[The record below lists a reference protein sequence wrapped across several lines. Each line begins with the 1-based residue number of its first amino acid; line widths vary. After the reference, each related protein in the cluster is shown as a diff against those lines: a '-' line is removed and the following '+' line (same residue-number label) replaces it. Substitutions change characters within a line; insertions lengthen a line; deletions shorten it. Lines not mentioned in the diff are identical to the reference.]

1 VAGGGELLIPLVA
14 GIIGLG
20 VLAQLLAARLQVPS
34 IIFYLGVGVVIGR
47 PGLNWV
53 NSETFGPALPAI
65 VGLAVAIIVFE
76 GAFHLHIDWVREAP
90 AEAFRLVTIGAV
102 IALVGTA
109 VAVRFAFEAA
119 SWELA
124 FLIGA
129 LLVATGPTVITPI
142 LQVVPVRDRVAAV
155 LETEGIVND
164 VTAAV
169 VAVVVFETLNPAGS
183 NTGFVEG
190 FAIRIGIGVAVGL
203 VVAAAVYYL
212 LRYIDL
218 SPGDAPRNARLLVLA
233 GALVAFAGAN
243 TLASEAGVAAVATA
257 GMALGNADIPYE
269 EDITSFKGDIT
280 LLVLSF
286 VFIALAAQLNP
297 QTLVEVGVPGLAVVA
312 AVALLV
318 RPFLVLVSTYGDR
331 FTLNERLF
339 ISAVGPRGIIPASVA
354 TLFAV
359 ELRDIAAERR
369 AEAAE
374 LSGIDGVGPE
384 TVCGRSDLASE
395 VAQLCSEAAT
405 LAVQSEILLG
415 VVFLAIFATALVEGG
430 LARHIAQYL
439 DVIPMRV
446 IIVGGGKVGR
456 SLAERLEDR
465 GENVVIIEEREEQV
479 EIVRNAGFTA
489 IIGDGTDTEVLR
501 EAGAENAKTVVA
513 ATGDDDANLL
523 VCQLTSSKFDVEN
536 VIARANNPDN
546 VEAFEDLG
554 VRTISASMATAWA
567 IDNQIERP
575 AIAHWMTDIGRT
587 GDIQEVVVSN
597 EEVIGKPVSEVG
609 PMLPD
614 ACLIAL
620 VSKGD
625 HGTAEVPTADY
636 VIEPGDHITLLGRR
650 ESVRKGMAFVD
661 PD

>member
-1 VAGGGELLIPLVA
+1 MAGSSELLIPLVA

-20 VLAQLLAARLQVPS
+20 ILAQLLAARLQVPS
-34 IIFYLGVGVVIGR
+34 IIFYLLVGVVIGR
-47 PGLNWV
+47 PGLGIV
-53 NSETFGPALPAI
+53 TSETFGEALPAI

-76 GAFHLHIDWVREAP
+76 GAFHLHIDRIREAP
-90 AEAFRLVTIGAV
+90 AEAFRMVTVGAV

-109 VAVRFAFEAA
+109 VAVRFAFAEAT
-119 SWELA
+119 WELA

-169 VAVVVFETLNPAGS
+169 IAVVVFEALNPESTNGS
-183 NTGFVEG
+183 LVEA
-190 FAIRIGIGVAVGL
+190 FAERIGIGVAVGL
-203 VVAAAVYYL
+203 AVAGVVYYV
-212 LRYIDL
+212 LRYVDL
-218 SPGDAPRNARLLVLA
+218 SPGDAPRNSRLLVLA

-257 GMALGNADIPYE
+257 GMVLGNLDIPYE
-269 EDITSFKGDIT
+269 EDITDFKGDVT
-280 LLVLSF
+280 LVVLAF

-297 QTLVEVGVPGLAVVA
+297 TTLVEVGVPGLAVVA
-312 AVALLV
+312 AVALV
-318 RPFLVLVSTYGDR
+318 IRPFLVMVSTVGDR

-359 ELRDIAAERR
+359 EMRNIVTDRR
-369 AEAAE
+369 AKAAE
-374 LSGIDGVGPE
+374 LVGEDVGPE
-384 TVCGRSDLASE
+384 TVCGRPDLADE
-395 VAQLCSEAAT
+395 AAAYCAEAAT
-405 LAVQSEILLG
+405 LVTQSELLLG
-415 VVFLAIFATALVEGG
+415 VVFLTIFATALVEGG
-430 LARHIAQYL
+430 LARHVAQYL

-456 SLAERLEDR
+456 ALAERLENR
-465 GENVVIIEEREEQV
+465 GENVVIIERDETTAET
-479 EIVRNAGFTA
+479 VRNAGYMA
-489 IIGDGTDTEVLR
+489 VIGNGTDTDVLR
-501 EAGAENAKTVVA
+501 EAGAGNAKTVVA

-523 VCQLTSSKFDVEN
+523 VSQLASSKFDVEH

-546 VEAFEDLG
+546 VDAFEDLG
-554 VRTISASMATAWA
+554 VRTISSSMATAWA

-587 GDIQEVVVSN
+587 GDIQEVEATN
-597 EEVIGKPVSEVG
+597 EEIIGKSIQEIG

-614 ACLIAL
+614 ASMVAL

-625 HGTAEVPTADY
+625 HDSAEVPNADY
-636 VIEPGDHITLLGRR
+636 VIERGDHLTLLGRT
-650 ESVRKGMAFVD
+650 ESIHEGMQFVN